1 MAKARFYYR
10 EGDGEPVL
18 IGYYDFDTKEVVMLI
33 SDEEHARIRNKI
45 TENIAET
52 ASNIAMQ
59 NPTSP
64 LFDFAR

>member
-1 MAKARFYYR
+1 MARSRFYYR

-18 IGYYDFDTKEVVMLI
+18 IGYYDFDTDEVVRLI
-33 SDEEHARIRNKI
+33 SDEEQARIRKKI

-52 ASNIAMQ
+52 ASDIAMQ

-64 LFDFAR
+64 LFDFAQ